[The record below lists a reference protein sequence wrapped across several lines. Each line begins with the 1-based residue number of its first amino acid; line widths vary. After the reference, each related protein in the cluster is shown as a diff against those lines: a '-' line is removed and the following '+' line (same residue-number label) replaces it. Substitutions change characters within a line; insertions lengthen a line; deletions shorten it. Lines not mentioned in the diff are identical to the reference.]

1 MKKIVLKARVRGQDE
16 FEERLERAG
25 VELGPVYWQHD
36 RIYCPRGYRR
46 GGNYPRFVL
55 RTEMKAVDRPAKY
68 SLILKRHIEDADV
81 EVEFKTEVKDY
92 TEAAGM
98 VMQLGFEPKAEV
110 AKRRQEAKLKDA
122 TLYLDRVEKLNGY
135 FVKVEAE
142 VSEGE
147 KVEAAR
153 VALGEKLKQVMEFSE
168 RSLVR
173 ETYGEM

>member
-1 MKKIVLKARVRGQDE
+1 M
-16 FEERLERAG
+16 
-25 VELGPVYWQHD
+25 
-36 RIYCPRGYRR
+36 
-46 GGNYPRFVL
+46 
-55 RTEMKAVDRPAKY
+55 TAVDRPARY